1 MLQCLKSTLF
11 MFIPAGFTD
20 HSRPPLTVSGSATL
34 ALSTTENLKCWTV
47 ENGARSYNKAMSSEM
62 PSQDPHKVRRNCVL
76 TRRHALLHLLL
87 VAHKDSRPPPPPTA
101 HAQHLKKFFWPNCLE
116 NRPPLPCALRQ
127 AFGCCRS
134 WTAGGVYPLQLVN
147 TLT

>member
-11 MFIPAGFTD
+11 MFIPTGFTD

-87 VAHKDSRPPPPPTA
+87 VAHKDSRPPPPPDRPHPA
-101 HAQHLKKFFWPNCLE
+101 PKKFFLAQLPRKPAPSPVRSQAGVRLLPQLDS
-116 NRPPLPCALRQ
+116 RGRLPLAVGQHL
-127 AFGCCRS
+127 
-134 WTAGGVYPLQLVN
+134 N
-147 TLT
+147 